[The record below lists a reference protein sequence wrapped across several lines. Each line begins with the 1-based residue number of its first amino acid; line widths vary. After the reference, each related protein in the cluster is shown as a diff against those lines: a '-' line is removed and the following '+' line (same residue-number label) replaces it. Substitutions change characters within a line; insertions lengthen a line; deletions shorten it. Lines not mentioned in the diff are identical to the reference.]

1 MVDGIPP
8 QEASDRLTVFQ
19 VGIIAAIYNDVCNLI
34 KKKCMRLVL
43 DDCMIGINVEVWACP
58 QYKGA
63 VFPDMEISMIK
74 IRRYFNNGTPYTLFR
89 DGLLA

>member
-1 MVDGIPP
+1 M
-8 QEASDRLTVFQ
+8 
-19 VGIIAAIYNDVCNLI
+19 
-34 KKKCMRLVL
+34 L

-74 IRRYFNNGTPYTLFR
+74 IRRFENRLISIM
-89 DGLLA
+89 GLPICQEAISK